1 LRTCTTHPTADD
13 AVLSSLFQAGHG
25 VAAEADYLALEH
37 EDKGGRRPAASA
49 NRHSSYERAVKIYN

>member
-1 LRTCTTHPTADD
+1 
-13 AVLSSLFQAGHG
+13 VLSSLFQAGHG